1 VKRRS
6 SESRTAGIPL
16 PQFLDIEDLR
26 KLSGYAHWIPITR
39 GLYKDFFDKR
49 YPFWKWNQ
57 IIPEL
62 IKSKVLVLHSSE
74 TKHLV
79 LSQNL
84 YISGDIQGVSIQIR
98 DGKVDISIKKT
109 DTKEKDS
116 CQPGPLWCG
125 CEQKP
130 STSIEDAGLP

>member
-1 VKRRS
+1 MKRRS
-6 SESRTAGIPL
+6 PKSGTAGIPL

-39 GLYKDFFDKR
+39 GLYKDLFDKR

-62 IKSKVLVLHSSE
+62 IKSKILVLHSSE
-74 TKHLV
+74 TKHLA

-84 YISGDIQGVSIQIR
+84 YIARDIQGVSIQIT

-116 CQPGPLWCG
+116 CQ
-125 CEQKP
+125 
-130 STSIEDAGLP
+130 S

>member
-1 VKRRS
+1 MKRHS
-6 SESRTAGIPL
+6 SKSGTAGIPF

-49 YPFWKWNQ
+49 YPFWEWNQ

-62 IKSKVLVLHSSE
+62 IKSKVLVPNSSE
-74 TKHLV
+74 TKHLA

-84 YISGDIQGVSIQIR
+84 YIARDIQGVSIQIR
-98 DGKVDISIKKT
+98 DGKVEISIKKK
-109 DTKEKDS
+109 DRRGIDS
-116 CQPGPLWCG
+116 CQP
-125 CEQKP
+125 
-130 STSIEDAGLP
+130 

>member
-6 SESRTAGIPL
+6 SKSGTAGIPL

-39 GLYKDFFDKR
+39 GLYRDFFVKR
-49 YPFWKWNQ
+49 YQFWEWNQ

-62 IKSKVLVLHSSE
+62 IKSKVLVPNSSE
-74 TKHLV
+74 TMHLA

-84 YISGDIQGVSIQIR
+84 YIARDIQGVSIQIR

-109 DTKEKDS
+109 DAK
-116 CQPGPLWCG
+116 
-125 CEQKP
+125 
-130 STSIEDAGLP
+130 

>member
-6 SESRTAGIPL
+6 SKSGTAGIPL

-39 GLYKDFFDKR
+39 GLYRDFFVKR
-49 YPFWKWNQ
+49 YSFWEWNQ

-62 IKSKVLVLHSSE
+62 IKSKVLVLHPSE
-74 TKHLV
+74 TKHLA

-84 YISGDIQGVSIQIR
+84 YIARDIQGVSIQIT

-116 CQPGPLWCG
+116 CQ
-125 CEQKP
+125 
-130 STSIEDAGLP
+130 S